1 MLIDPN
7 VITDSGASN
16 LNNLIGNQAFQDIA
30 ERFRFGAPASA
41 QLANFDQR
49 SDAQLLQTAAEHTSA
64 LERERALWEYA
75 HRNQAAALPV
85 LAQHFKIETDASV
98 RWNLLWLMVK
108 SADAAAVVPVLHD
121 ALNDPDREV
130 RDWATLFLEELT
142 GEQYPTIY
150 NSLQYHNSGNFDQTL
165 PLQIAGFAD
174 VRLPGM
180 GWVQARLS
188 PQWFASILG
197 RVMACT
203 NVESF
208 MTDLVIEKEIVN
220 YHEDGTPHY
229 ETFMFRGASY
239 PVSETVTQHI
249 YESNTMRPFYHSG
262 KVKEGVPVMTP
273 VALARAAGTER
284 LRPKNLA
291 NIDISAAD
299 GEEGARGQRL
309 REGGIVRS
317 VRGRFWGWAYT
328 DLNRYLASGTIE
340 PGTVQLVSTA
350 DPVVGKMANTVIYGT
365 FRGKLGDLNGDG
377 TLDVNLI
384 PCHGTLDGELDLNLD
399 GIADSDP
406 RIPQA

>member
-1 MLIDPN
+1 MLIDRTA
-7 VITDSGASN
+7 VAATGAAD
-16 LNNLIGNQAFQDIA
+16 LNHLIGNQSFQDIA
-30 ERFRFGAPASA
+30 ERFRFGAPPSV
-41 QLANFDQR
+41 QLANFDPR
-49 SDAQLLQTAAEHTSA
+49 SDAQLLQAAAEHSSA

-85 LAQHFKIETDASV
+85 LAQHFKVETDRSV

-108 SADAAAVVPVLHD
+108 CADTAVIPVLQD
-121 ALNDPDREV
+121 ALSDPDREV

-142 GEQYPTIY
+142 GEQYPQVY
-150 NSLQYHNSGNFDQTL
+150 NSLQYHNQGTFDQTL

-203 NVESF
+203 NSDSF

-239 PVSETVTQHI
+239 AVSDTVTQHI

-291 NIDISAAD
+291 NMDISAAD
-299 GEEGARGQRL
+299 GPEGPRGERI
-309 REGGIVRS
+309 RKGEIVRS

-365 FRGKLGDLNGDG
+365 FRGKLGDLNDDG

-384 PCHGTLDGELDLNLD
+384 PCHGTVDGELDLNCD
-399 GIADSDP
+399 GIADHDP